1 MYYFVATDD
10 IDHPGLVNTI
20 CVQLGQIIPLSEYP
34 TLCEEFGIDHIR
46 GYIVKGLHLAK
57 IIREEIRADIV

>member
-1 MYYFVATDD
+1 MYYFVADED
-10 IDHPGLVNTI
+10 IDHPGALNTV
-20 CVQLGQIIPLSEYP
+20 CVQLGQIIPLGEFH
-34 TLCEEFGIDHIR
+34 TLCEEFGVDNIH